1 MTLHALDVLGAAV
14 RATRE
19 YRPRGLG
26 QWLWVSAVAL
36 FVGGT
41 GIGLPTGG
49 GTPGGTGGD
58 LPPADGQ
65 ELGGGLPGEVLGA
78 ILLVVAVVV
87 VLWLLVVV
95 LGALLE
101 APFLAWLR
109 DGEVATWATAR
120 DHLAQGLGLA
130 VFRIA
135 VKGLSLA
142 LLAGILVATVGTAGQ
157 PLEYLLAA
165 AESAVLLAVVGL
177 PLGVVAAFT
186 TAFVVPTMLLEDA
199 GVVGGWRRFWGT
211 LTDAPKQ
218 FAVYAVAVIVLAAV
232 GGFAVILAALVALIV
247 PGLVVGGLLGLVAA
261 VAVRPLAGI
270 VVAATVAAAAFTAVA
285 LAGSALLQVF
295 LRYYALFVLARVD
308 GDLDFLPERRRAVGA
323 GLPSDAGDSGPA
335 DVDADVDDTPG
346 ADPAP
351 DDSRV
356 GPASTARRRNATR

>member
-1 MTLHALDVLGAAV
+1 MTLHALDVLGATV
-14 RATRE
+14 RATRA
-19 YRPRGLG
+19 YRPRGLRE
-26 QWLWVSAVAL
+26 WLWVSAVVL
-36 FVGGT
+36 VVGGT
-41 GIGLPTGG
+41 GIGIPRGGSPGRSGGELQPAEGQGIGG
-49 GTPGGTGGD
+49 GFPGD
-58 LPPADGQ
+58 
-65 ELGGGLPGEVLGA
+65 VLGA
-78 ILLVVAVVV
+78 LVLIVAVVV
-87 VLWLLVVV
+87 VLWLVVIV

-109 DGEVATWATAR
+109 DGEVATWATVR

-142 LLAGILVATVGTAGQ
+142 LLAGILVSTLGTAGQ
-157 PLEYLLAA
+157 PLEYLRAVGRY
-165 AESAVLLAVVGL
+165 AVLLAVVGF

-186 TAFVVPTMLLEDA
+186 TAFVVPTMLLEEA

-218 FAVYAVAVIVLAAV
+218 FAVYGVAVIVLPAV
-232 GGFAVILAALVALIV
+232 GGFAVVLAALVALVV

-270 VVAATVAAAAFTAVA
+270 VVAATVAAAAFTGVA
-285 LAGSALLQVF
+285 LAGYALLQIF

-323 GLPSDAGDSGPA
+323 GLPSDAADSGPA

-351 DDSRV
+351 DDPPV
-356 GPASTARRRNATR
+356 GPASPARRRNATR

>member
-1 MTLHALDVLGAAV
+1 MTLHALDVLDAAV

-26 QWLWVSAVAL
+26 EWLWVSAVAL
-36 FVGGT
+36 VVGGT
-41 GIGLPTGG
+41 GIGFPIGG
-49 GTPGGTGGD
+49 PGGTGAD
-58 LPPADGQ
+58 LPPAEG
-65 ELGGGLPGEVLGA
+65 PGPGA
-78 ILLVVAVVV
+78 IVLLVALV
-87 VLWLLVVV
+87 VLWLLVIV

-142 LLAGILVATVGTAGQ
+142 LLAGILVATVGTADQ

-165 AESAVLLAVVGL
+165 AEYAVLLAVVGL
-177 PLGVVAAFT
+177 PLGAVAAFT

-218 FAVYAVAVIVLAAV
+218 FAVYAVAVIVLPAV
-232 GGFAVILAALVALIV
+232 GGFAVFLTAFVALLI

-261 VAVRPLAGI
+261 VAVRPFAGI
-270 VVAATVAAAAFTAVA
+270 VVAATVAGAAFTAVA
-285 LAGSALLQVF
+285 LAGYALLQIF
-295 LRYYALFVLARVD
+295 LRYYALFVLARLD

-346 ADPAP
+346 ADPLP
-351 DDSRV
+351 DDPPV
-356 GPASTARRRNATR
+356 GPARPARRRNGTR

>member
-19 YRPRGLG
+19 FRPRGLRE
-26 QWLWVSAVAL
+26 WLWVSAVAL

-41 GIGLPTGG
+41 GIGVPTGG
-49 GTPGGTGGD
+49 GTPGGTGGE

-65 ELGGGLPGEVLGA
+65 ELGGGLPVDVLGA
-78 ILLVVAVVV
+78 IVLVVAVVV
-87 VLWLLVVV
+87 VLWLLVIV

-109 DGEVATWATAR
+109 DGEVDTWATAR

-135 VKGLSLA
+135 LKGLRL
-142 LLAGILVATVGTAGQ
+142 LILAGILVATVGTAGQ
-157 PLEYLLAA
+157 PLEYLLAVV
-165 AESAVLLAVVGL
+165 EYAVLLAIVGF

-186 TAFVVPTMLLEDA
+186 TAFVVPTMLLEEA
-199 GVVGGWRRFWGT
+199 GVVGGWRRFLGT

-218 FAVYAVAVIVLAAV
+218 FAVYAVAVIILAAV
-232 GGFAVILAALVALIV
+232 GGFAVFLAALVALVV

-270 VVAATVAAAAFTAVA
+270 VVAATVAGAAFTAVA
-285 LAGSALLQVF
+285 IAGYALLQIF
-295 LRYYALFVLARVD
+295 LRYYALFVLASVD

-323 GLPSDAGDSGPA
+323 GLPSDAGDSGPT
-335 DVDADVDDTPG
+335 DVDTDVDDTPG
-346 ADPAP
+346 ADPGP
-351 DDSRV
+351 DDPPV
-356 GPASTARRRNATR
+356 GPASPAHRRNATR